1 VEFPL
6 PDSESDP
13 RRIEVDQHHPNR
25 VWWTGNLASRMG
37 FIEVLGE
44 N

>member
-13 RRIEVDQHHPNR
+13 RRLEIDPNNPNR
-25 VWWTGNLASRMG
+25 VWWSGNLSGRMG
-37 FIEVLGE
+37 FVEVLSG